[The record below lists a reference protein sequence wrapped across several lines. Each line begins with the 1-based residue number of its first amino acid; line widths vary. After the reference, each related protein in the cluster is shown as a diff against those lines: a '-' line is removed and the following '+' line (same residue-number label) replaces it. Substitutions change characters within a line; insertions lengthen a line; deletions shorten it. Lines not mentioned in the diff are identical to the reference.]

1 MDFVVDGLGGSYV
14 FVDVGWRKAVLMCAA
29 FLLIQARQVRLKP
42 VVMDVAFSNFSQ
54 LVKLAPV
61 DRNHCR
67 LV

>member
-1 MDFVVDGLGGSYV
+1 MYFVVDGQAGFYLFVYV
-14 FVDVGWRKAVLMCAA
+14 CWRKAVLMCAA
-29 FLLIQARQVRLKP
+29 FLLIQAGQMRLIP

-54 LVKLAPV
+54 LVELAPV